1 MQHELVIENFINK
14 GTEGTG
20 TYVKADNGMLVSK
33 IPALYAVNGL
43 RRRESRETPLAARL
57 EDDTLL
63 VNGARLDWP
72 DAGHRRTVLTALR
85 EAPVLFGV
93 IPFHSIAA
101 AWTNGEVRDWDQ
113 APISPRNLRK
123 EVSIVVPS
131 TGERWREVTE
141 KDKQGRIHT
150 RYVHTLGDSVVRV
163 RDRYYLSAVDE
174 TGVGSG
180 MYFLA
185 ELLTDRAPVSI
196 EHALTFLKPK
206 VVQEAEAR
214 GSNVRRQ
221 GEWFAVP
228 TKFLTSELMRDVE
241 RGIAVY
247 RERHVLGRDGHHE
260 LEEAIIY
267 RAGPRK
273 GEVYA
278 RGVLKHT
285 NGEHVDLDLGTIR
298 WHLVVHNINQG
309 ASYTLSGGGTAAQFD

>member
-1 MQHELVIENFINK
+1 MQHKHVIENFINK
-14 GTEGTG
+14 GTEGSG
-20 TYVKADNGMLVSK
+20 TYVKADRGMLISK
-33 IPALYAVNGL
+33 IPTLYSPGGW
-43 RRRESRETPLAARL
+43 RRREGRETPLAARL
-57 EDDTLL
+57 EDESLL
-63 VNGARLDWP
+63 VNGARLNWP
-72 DAGHRRTVLTALR
+72 DGGHQRSVLVALR
-85 EAPVLFGV
+85 DSPVRFGV

-101 AWTNGEVRDWDQ
+101 AWSNGEVRDWDR
-113 APISPRNLRK
+113 APIPSGKLRK

-141 KDKQGRIHT
+141 KDKQGRVHT
-150 RYVHTLGDSVVRV
+150 RNVHTLGDSVVRV

-185 ELLTDRAPVSI
+185 ELLTDRAPASLDD
-196 EHALTFLKPK
+196 ALNFLKPK

-221 GEWFAVP
+221 EEWFAIP

-241 RGIAVY
+241 HGVAQY

-267 RAGPRK
+267 RAGPPK

-298 WHLVVHNINQG
+298 WHLVVHNIQG